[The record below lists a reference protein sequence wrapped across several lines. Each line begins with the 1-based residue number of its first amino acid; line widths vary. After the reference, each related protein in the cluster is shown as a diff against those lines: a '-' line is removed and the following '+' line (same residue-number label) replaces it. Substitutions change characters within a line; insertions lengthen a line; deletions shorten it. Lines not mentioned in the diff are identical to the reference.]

1 MKTIIHLALL
11 CMAMLMSQSCGGASH
26 KNSDSETDLESLS
39 NISFKT
45 IPPIWMDS
53 HTGKWEIN
61 RIWEIIVCDDSGT
74 PIMYDKKMAASYD
87 SLAFA
92 FFYATNVAKLYSI
105 YNSYKWEKST
115 FNSRAEALNKW
126 ESDFA
131 PEIDPYLSLCLN
143 LPIAATDDTCPSN
156 IRDYFNE
163 LYYEYKD
170 EDMILH
176 VPPYAY
182 DKTSFDFYYTDRR
195 YQINNGYV
203 HSPNIFISGYDGEDF
218 PEYHGALSILLADP

>member
-87 SLAFA
+87 SLCVCFLLCNKCCKII
-92 FFYATNVAKLYSI
+92 FYLQQLQVGKVN
-105 YNSYKWEKST
+105 
-115 FNSRAEALNKW
+115 F
-126 ESDFA
+126 
-131 PEIDPYLSLCLN
+131 
-143 LPIAATDDTCPSN
+143 
-156 IRDYFNE
+156 
-163 LYYEYKD
+163 
-170 EDMILH
+170 
-176 VPPYAY
+176 
-182 DKTSFDFYYTDRR
+182 
-195 YQINNGYV
+195 
-203 HSPNIFISGYDGEDF
+203 
-218 PEYHGALSILLADP
+218 